1 MQYCLLLFWFLRM
14 MLMLLFFASVMDCL
28 QQNFVILRWTF
39 QRLNAR
45 LLPCEGMA

>member
-28 QQNFVILRWTF
+28 QRIIVIPRF
-39 QRLNAR
+39 PMFGSKIIAS
-45 LLPCEGMA
+45 